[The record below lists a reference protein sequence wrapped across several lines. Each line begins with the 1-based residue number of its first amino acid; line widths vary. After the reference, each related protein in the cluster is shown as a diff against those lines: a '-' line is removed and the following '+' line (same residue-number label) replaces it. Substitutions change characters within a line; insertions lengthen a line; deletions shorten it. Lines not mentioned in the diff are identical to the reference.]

1 MSLVKLFH
9 NIGHDWLV
17 LTDLTPLAGVLG
29 DKTARALDK
38 QFGIK
43 TVADLLL
50 HFPRRYSKRG
60 ELTDF
65 ASLPIGEVVTVV
77 GQVQSTNQ
85 RSMKG
90 RKGSIFEVVLGDGNG
105 QLTLAFFNQTWRQ
118 AELHAG
124 VQGLFS
130 GKIGA
135 FSGRLQLTHPDYELF
150 DAEIIDQQ
158 AKAWAELPIPI
169 YRATGTLSSWRIQK
183 AIEKV
188 LDAGHQAQEVLPAK
202 LLEQQKLMPLLIAIK
217 MIHRPK
223 KDSDW
228 EKATKSLKFHEAMLL
243 QLGLLQRRKNA
254 ELEKAAVYKSGVLLS
269 KFDEALPFELTP
281 GQVAA
286 GEQIAADLAKG
297 HPMNRMLQGEV
308 GSGKTVVALRAVLAV
323 AESGGQSALLA
334 PTEVLASQHYRSIVQ
349 ALGPAVTKELGVRLL
364 TGQQPLSVRK
374 KTLLDMASGNCRLVI
389 GTHALLSEN
398 VSFFD
403 LGLVIVDEQHRFGV
417 GQREVL
423 KSKAKHSP
431 HSLVMTATP
440 IPRTLAVTV
449 FGDLDVSSLR
459 ELPKGRQPIVTHVV
473 DISRKDL
480 VARVWERVSEEISA
494 GRQAFV
500 VCPKIDPQHLED
512 TGEMV
517 PEPENLESEPGPEPA
532 SVTSVFASLENN
544 KMLAGIRIGLL
555 HGRMSSKEKDEVMD
569 QFESGQLQVLVATTV
584 IEVGV
589 NVPNA
594 STMVVLDA
602 DHFGL
607 SQLHQLRGRVG
618 RGEHA
623 GLCLLVSGAEPETLA
638 FQRLDALSRISDG
651 FELSEIDLDLRGEGD
666 VLGDTQS
673 GGRSSLQL
681 LRVVRDAKLIQEVR
695 PLAVDVEKADMSE
708 ELKLVLQIQ
717 DAGQLA
723 RG

>member
-1 MSLVKLFH
+1 M
-9 NIGHDWLV
+9 
-17 LTDLTPLAGVLG
+17 LTDLTPLTGALG
-29 DKTARALDK
+29 DKTAKALDK

-65 ASLPIGEVVTVV
+65 SLLPIGEVVTVV

-135 FSGRLQLTHPDYELF
+135 FSGKLQLTHPDYELF

-188 LDAGHQAQEVLPAK
+188 LDAGSSVTE
-202 LLEQQKLMPLLIAIK
+202 LMPLELLEKQKLVTLKAAIEL
-217 MIHRPK
+217 IHRPK

-243 QLGLLQRRKNA
+243 QLGLLERRKKA
-254 ELEKAAVYKSGVLLS
+254 EKEQASVYESGALLS
-269 KFDEALPFELTP
+269 KFDASLPFALTQ
-281 GQVAA
+281 GQLAA
-286 GEQIAADLAKG
+286 GGEIAADLAQG

-308 GSGKTVVALRAVLAV
+308 GSGKTVVALRAILAV

-334 PTEVLASQHYRSIVQ
+334 PTEVLASQHFRSIVQ
-349 ALGPAVTKELGVRLL
+349 ALGPAVAKELGVRLL
-364 TGQQPLSVRK
+364 TGQLPLAARK

-389 GTHALLSEN
+389 GTHALLSDN

-403 LGLVIVDEQHRFGV
+403 LGLVIIDEQHRFGV
-417 GQREVL
+417 GQREAL

-459 ELPKGRQPIVTHVV
+459 ELPKGRQPIATHVV
-473 DISRKDL
+473 EITRKDL
-480 VARVWERVSEEISA
+480 VARVWERVSEEVSS

-500 VCPKIDPQHLED
+500 VCPKIDSQQVEESG
-512 TGEMV
+512 TGPEM
-517 PEPENLESEPGPEPA
+517 ELLESEAGPEPA
-532 SVTSVFASLENN
+532 SVASVFASLENN
-544 KMLAGIRIGLL
+544 KLLAGIRIGLL
-555 HGRMSSKEKDEVMD
+555 HGRMSSKEKDEIMD
-569 QFESGQLQVLVATTV
+569 QFESGELQVLVATTV

-602 DHFGL
+602 DRFGL

-623 GLCLLVSGAEPETLA
+623 GLCLLVSGVQPETLA
-638 FQRLDALSRISDG
+638 AQRLDALSKISDG

-666 VLGDTQS
+666 VLGNSQS

-695 PLAVDVEKADMSE
+695 PLAIELEKLGGSE
-708 ELKLVLQIQ
+708 ELTRFLEIQ

>member
-1 MSLVKLFH
+1 M
-9 NIGHDWLV
+9 
-17 LTDLTPLAGVLG
+17 LTDLTPLTGALG
-29 DKTARALDK
+29 DKTAKALDK

-65 ASLPIGEVVTVV
+65 SLLPIGEVVTVV

-135 FSGRLQLTHPDYELF
+135 FSGKLQLTHPGYELF

-188 LDAGHQAQEVLPAK
+188 LDAGSSVTE
-202 LLEQQKLMPLLIAIK
+202 LMPLELLEKQKLVTLKAAIEL
-217 MIHRPK
+217 IHRPK

-243 QLGLLQRRKNA
+243 QLGLLERRKKA
-254 ELEKAAVYKSGVLLS
+254 EKEQASVYESGALLS
-269 KFDEALPFELTP
+269 KFDASLPFALTQ
-281 GQVAA
+281 GQLAA
-286 GEQIAADLAKG
+286 GGEIAADLAQG

-308 GSGKTVVALRAVLAV
+308 GSGKTVVALRAILAV

-334 PTEVLASQHYRSIVQ
+334 PTEVLASQHFRSIVQ
-349 ALGPAVTKELGVRLL
+349 ALGPAVAKELGVRLL
-364 TGQQPLSVRK
+364 TGQLPLAARK

-389 GTHALLSEN
+389 GTHALLSDN

-403 LGLVIVDEQHRFGV
+403 LGLVIIDEQHRFGV
-417 GQREVL
+417 GQREAL

-459 ELPKGRQPIVTHVV
+459 ELPKGRQPIATHVV
-473 DISRKDL
+473 EITRKDL
-480 VARVWERVSEEISA
+480 VARVWERVSEEVSS

-500 VCPKIDPQHLED
+500 VCPKIDSQQVEESG
-512 TGEMV
+512 TGPEM
-517 PEPENLESEPGPEPA
+517 ELLESEAGPEPA

-544 KMLAGIRIGLL
+544 KLLAGIRIGLL
-555 HGRMSSKEKDEVMD
+555 HGRMSSKEKDEIMD
-569 QFESGQLQVLVATTV
+569 QFESGELQVLVATTV

-602 DHFGL
+602 DRFGL

-623 GLCLLVSGAEPETLA
+623 GLCLLVSGVQPETLA
-638 FQRLDALSRISDG
+638 AQRLDALSKISDG

-666 VLGDTQS
+666 VLGNSQS

-695 PLAVDVEKADMSE
+695 PLAIELEKLGGSE
-708 ELKLVLQIQ
+708 ELTRFLEIQ